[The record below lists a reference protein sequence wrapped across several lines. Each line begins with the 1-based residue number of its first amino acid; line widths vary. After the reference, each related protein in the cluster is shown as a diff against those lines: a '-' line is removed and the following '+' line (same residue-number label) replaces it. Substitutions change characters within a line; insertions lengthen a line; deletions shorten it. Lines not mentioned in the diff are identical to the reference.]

1 MALSVLVTIE
11 MLNAMNRWE
20 KYFAIYFTFKT
31 RNFGITKPKQKKCAF
46 LRSLS
51 ENQSLITM
59 PPWSNLWLIAS
70 MALSFTLHFVI
81 LYVDVLSVSKYL
93 YLTMETAKK
102 KRLFPIWTVKY
113 IVDSFAVSVRIP
125 SDSVNGRRMGYRYEV
140 LHSSGTS
147 RRNLEVRCQKDHRRW
162 ESNLHRALDRS
173 NVGCVL
179 WTVAYLSHIEPSV
192 K

>member
-1 MALSVLVTIE
+1 M
-11 MLNAMNRWE
+11 
-20 KYFAIYFTFKT
+20 
-31 RNFGITKPKQKKCAF
+31 
-46 LRSLS
+46 S
-51 ENQSLITM
+51 ENQSLISM
-59 PPWSNLWLIAS
+59 PPWSNMWLIAS

-93 YLTMETAKK
+93 HQDCRSEWLKNFTIWICRAKVVS
-102 KRLFPIWTVKY
+102 TVNC
-113 IVDSFAVSVRIP
+113 FVSVRIP
-125 SDSVNGRRMGYRYEV
+125 SDPTNVWRMGYRYEV

-179 WTVAYLSHIEPSV
+179 WTVAYLSHIERPWNNNISLADDV
-192 K
+192 FFLWKSIRD